1 MQRLALALA
10 VTAITLCWGSVTRA
24 QVAPPFIR
32 WGRRSANRFPAG
44 IRAVGN

>member
-24 QVAPPFIR
+24 QVAFIR
-32 WGRRSANRFPAG
+32 WGRRSANHFPAG